1 MGGQE
6 MSGVDWQEVSSSR
19 PAHPHTVV
27 TRVSVVFSVQILL
40 THILLS
46 HVCEESDMTE

>member
-19 PAHPHTVV
+19 PAQPHSV

-40 THILLS
+40 THILWS
-46 HVCEESDMTE
+46 HV